1 MATTAGSSEESF
13 AEDRVCWDFVP
24 PPFGAAD
31 GRLSGGVLGLGR
43 MDQDFTRAYL
53 LTSFLNL
60 RTANLRGPSFLCPE
74 WGNRANLAC
83 KVVSVGSPAENAS

>member
-43 MDQDFTRAYL
+43 MDRDFTRASL

-60 RTANLRGPSFLCPE
+60 RTANIRGPSLPMP
-74 WGNRANLAC
+74 GMGKAC
-83 KVVSVGSPAENAS
+83 